1 MKKGNNKVLL
11 IGIACAIAYA
21 ELGPL
26 GVLVVG
32 LVLMIL

>member
-1 MKKGNNKVLL
+1 MKKGNNKLLL

-21 ELGPL
+21 EFGAL

-32 LVLMIL
+32 AILMIL